1 MIVNLHDDDGRDIL
15 FNPSVVA
22 EGLAEA
28 VASDLTDDADG
39 GDGRFDDAPCLD
51 SADRGFFPPTVRED
65 ILSPAMW
72 EVEPEGLE
80 DLLVEGDGLLL
91 AGFMLNEREMAVEL
105 SPLFIIDIVP
115 AEPEEVADSKRRT
128 RRHDDHG
135 IVTILAPEEEVVGE
149 VLEFLLAADW
159 FGGFSHNIER
169 SFAHDDLRDALRKG
183 ADVTLWIDCYHYT
196 IPCDQFAT

>member
-28 VASDLTDDADG
+28 VASDFTDDADG

-51 SADRGFFPPTVRED
+51 SADRGFLPPTVRED

-91 AGFMLNEREMAVEL
+91 AGFMFNKREMAVEL
-105 SPLFIIDIVP
+105 PPVFVVNIVP

-159 FGGFSHNIER
+159 FSGFSHNVEC
-169 SFAHDDLRDALRKG
+169 SFAYDALRDALRKG
-183 ADVTLWIDCYHYT
+183 ADVTL
-196 IPCDQFAT
+196 